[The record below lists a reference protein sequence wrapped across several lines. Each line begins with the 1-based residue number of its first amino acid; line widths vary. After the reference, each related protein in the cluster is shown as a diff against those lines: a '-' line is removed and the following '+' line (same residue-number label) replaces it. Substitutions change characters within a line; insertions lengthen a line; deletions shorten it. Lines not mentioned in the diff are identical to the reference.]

1 MYKLVIVE
9 DDVDIALNMKDY
21 LEECGFN
28 ITIFTTIIDST
39 INISLNNY
47 DIVLLDLNLPDY
59 TGFELLKYLN
69 KNKISIPTIV
79 ISADSDLNSKL
90 EAFKLGADD
99 YMTKPIDMEELE
111 ARVWVHLGKNS
122 QIQSEKIDNIF
133 EEKENNI
140 FFKNIRLNLTRTEY
154 KILSLLLKHK
164 NGIVVREDLYSLLS
178 SKSNERTL
186 DYHIKNIRK
195 KIAVH
200 DDTKEYLATEYGV
213 GYKLLF

>member
-28 ITIFTTIIDST
+28 ITIFTTITDST

-79 ISADSDLNSKL
+79 ISADSDLKSKL

-111 ARVWVHLGKNS
+111 ARIWVHLGKNS

-154 KILSLLLKHK
+154 KILSLLVKHK

-195 KIAVH
+195 KIAVY
-200 DDTKEYLATEYGV
+200 DDTAEYLATEYGV